1 MISSITNLDQGN
13 AVVNEH
19 GTSKHAKIDNWAS
32 QDTLRMKKEQM
43 TFNAIELQVPLRL
56 PLSLFCLDFY
66 KVNIHA

>member
-19 GTSKHAKIDNWAS
+19 GTSKHAKTDNWAS

-43 TFNAIELQVPLRL
+43 TFNAGASSAASVSF
-56 PLSLFCLDFY
+56 LS
-66 KVNIHA
+66 